1 MKSLDPK
8 GRGRNV
14 TRLAEWAKQSAV
26 FENEEQVKGALTLA
40 NQQYL
45 DGLGDSF
52 KDWVGITDDER
63 AAWMRAD
70 HELPQSLRIP
80 KRSRKI
86 ALESLLRA
94 SVATLDDMVR
104 DGSKGT
110 SLPADKLREWRD
122 TLQATLVTV
131 KEFRGGRKP

>member
-1 MKSLDPK
+1 M
-8 GRGRNV
+8 
-14 TRLAEWAKQSAV
+14 AEWAKQSAV